1 MPALERIWAKTSKKT
16 LSLSWN
22 TERLALPLA
31 LLAATFGADAL
42 APRRLPAK
50 VAPEL
55 ARLIVDTR
63 RAPQAPQGVPHASLK
78 WCGGKRQVKVRESIE
93 VSLPPRVEGRQGP
106 RCVSCRFGFP

>member
-1 MPALERIWAKTSKKT
+1 MANTSKQT

-22 TERLALPLA
+22 TETLALLLA

-42 APRRLPAK
+42 VPRKLPAK

-78 WCGGKRQVKVRESIE
+78 WGEENGSEVTLREPKKASKVSIGGG
-93 VSLPPRVEGRQGP
+93 GRQRP